1 MSFLLCVTLTL
12 AFNLFYCLVFSS
24 GPPAPYA
31 PQGWGNAYPHWQPPN
46 PPDPGKEW
54 STVYCSVV
62 NFERVCFVL
71 TSICILN
78 TCVSLVT
85 LKGFSL
91 QMVNL
96 CMFYTPP
103 SPCFLRCS
111 NLVVRAG
118 MCFFIKCYW
127 SCIPVYDTSCEVLGY
142 LILCKSILFF
152 L

>member
-12 AFNLFYCLVFSS
+12 ALNLFYCLVFSS

-62 NFERVCFVL
+62 NLERVCFVL

-118 MCFFIKCYW
+118 MCFFIKCY
-127 SCIPVYDTSCEVLGY
+127 
-142 LILCKSILFF
+142 
-152 L
+152 